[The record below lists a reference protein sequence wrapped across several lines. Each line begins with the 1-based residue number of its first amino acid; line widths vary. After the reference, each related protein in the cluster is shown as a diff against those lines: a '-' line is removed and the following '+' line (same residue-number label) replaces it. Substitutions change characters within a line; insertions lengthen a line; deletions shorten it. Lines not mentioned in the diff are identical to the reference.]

1 MGALSFGGDRS
12 QSTLFPDRLDDY
24 LGEDNPVRAVD
35 VFVDELDLAG
45 LRFGGVE
52 PEATGRSAYHPAMLL
67 KIYVYGYLNR
77 VQSLTMTGQL
87 AATAA
92 TCTVPTRNG
101 GGSHPDEA
109 CRLVQDNGLKHKTK
123 RG

>member
-1 MGALSFGGDRS
+1 MSLSMSLIWQGFALAASS
-12 QSTLFPDRLDDY
+12 QRQQK
-24 LGEDNPVRAVD
+24 
-35 VFVDELDLAG
+35 
-45 LRFGGVE
+45 
-52 PEATGRSAYHPAMLL
+52 GRRYHPAMLL

-77 VQSLTMTGQL
+77 VQSLTMSGQL

-101 GGSHPDEA
+101 GGSHPDKV